1 MKPFNSNTSLAN
13 EKLSRRPALYR
24 LLAAVAI
31 LLGVIACCVQQILR
45 KDGDPYVF
53 VHAARLLV
61 HRQDI
66 YLIPDQHGAYYY
78 YPPFFACLN
87 IPLTFLP
94 MGVVVVMWSLAS
106 VGLLG
111 WSMAA
116 FYSGLTG
123 QPFFSISAKTR
134 WVVCFFTA
142 LLSARFIIL
151 HQRFGSANVF
161 VLALAVFGLT
171 WLARKENVRAGI
183 MLGLSMAVKLTTLPF
198 AFWFLARRNTKIL
211 LGIALSSLIA
221 VMLPAP
227 VVGVRQDIAY
237 HREWI
242 QEVVLAKGPR
252 TGNWAGT
259 GNLSLRAQA
268 DRFFLPT
275 DAFFH
280 KGKPYRVT
288 IVELPRKIVG
298 LLAWL
303 VMLCVGLTILLYG
316 VRFRN
321 AAELVSHW
329 GGVALVFSLIP
340 IFSTVTL
347 IPHLILLIPA
357 YLYVV
362 HVWYFRLT
370 ADRLFRVLVLLSFVL
385 TSLTTKAF
393 CGLFLSR
400 LLAASGVIPLGI
412 LFLSAAIFRAA
423 VCIQRETSG
432 ERVVNA

>member
-1 MKPFNSNTSLAN
+1 MKSVNSKSSLADD
-13 EKLSRRPALYR
+13 KFLRRLPLYR
-24 LLAAVAI
+24 LLVAVVVT
-31 LLGVIACCVQQILR
+31 LGVIACCVQQILR
-45 KDGDPYVF
+45 KDGDPYLF
-53 VHAARLLV
+53 VHAARVLL
-61 HRQDI
+61 HKQDI
-66 YLIPDQHGAYYY
+66 YLIADQHGAYYY

-87 IPLTFLP
+87 IPLTLLP
-94 MGVVVVMWSLAS
+94 MGVVVVVWSLAS

-116 FYSGLTG
+116 LYSGLTG
-123 QPFFSISAKTR
+123 QPFFSIPAKTR
-134 WVVCFFTA
+134 WAVCFFTA
-142 LLSARFIIL
+142 LLTARFIIL

-171 WLARKENVRAGI
+171 WLTRKKSVRAGI
-183 MLGLSMAVKLTTLPF
+183 MIGLSMAVKLTTLPF
-198 AFWFLARRNTKIL
+198 GFWFLARRNTKVL
-211 LGIALSSLIA
+211 SGIVLVGLIA
-221 VMLPAP
+221 VMLPAL
-227 VVGVRQDIAY
+227 VVGARQDISY

-242 QEVVLAKGPR
+242 QEVVLSNGPG
-252 TGNWAGT
+252 TGSWAGT

-275 DAFFH
+275 DAFFD

-288 IVELPRKIVG
+288 IVELPRKTVRLIG
-298 LLAWL
+298 WL
-303 VMLCVGLTILLYG
+303 VMLCVVLTILFYA

-321 AAELVSHW
+321 AEELVSHW

-357 YLYVV
+357 YIYVV

-370 ADRLFRVLVLLSFVL
+370 SDRLFRVLVVLSFVL

-393 CGLFLSR
+393 FGLFLSR

-423 VCIQRETSG
+423 ICIQREASN
-432 ERVVNA
+432 ERLVTA